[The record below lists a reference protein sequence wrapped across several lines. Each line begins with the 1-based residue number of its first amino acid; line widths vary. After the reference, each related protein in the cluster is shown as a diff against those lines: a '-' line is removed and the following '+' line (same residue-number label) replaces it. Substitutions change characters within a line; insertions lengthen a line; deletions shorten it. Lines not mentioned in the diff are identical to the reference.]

1 MKKIFTFIC
10 ALVLSFNISAQ
21 TPLTEAVNFQS
32 TAHHGEEINLF
43 EILDNDQFVVL
54 DFFFTTCYFCN
65 EGLPYLI
72 EAYYEL
78 GENKEDVYFMEISP
92 TDHNRPPFY
101 FIDKYIEEYSVPFPT
116 IHTQTGGMTGKEIYD
131 MYQIP
136 QCPTLVFIAPDHKII
151 LQDYSVYKT
160 KSTEVVVRDLRRLMK
175 GYYMES
181 LAAPA
186 NLTAKAITETAAL
199 LSWDEVEGAYRY
211 NIYLD
216 DELVKKDVAETSCVM
231 TNLEVGKEYN
241 YSVKATYFERESEL
255 SDPVSVATEEGLSF
269 PSPADVVATPTNDS
283 TIVLAW
289 SPVENAANYN
299 VYRGTELLATVT
311 DTTYTEVG
319 LEAETEYCYV
329 VTSCLGIVESVA
341 SDEICATTLK
351 VVVPEEPEESGK
363 LPAPTN
369 LRALVEQDLADY
381 PEYKYK
387 ITMMWDRVEGA
398 QGYDVFVNTTAEKE
412 FYFGYTGGNAY
423 IAGSDQET
431 VFEFYVV
438 AFNQDLGLESDPSEV
453 CVVTIVDDAIEEQ
466 TSSFNIYP
474 NPVNDMLYI
483 ETETEI
489 EEVSIFDVY
498 GRNQNLRSSETQNL
512 SISVDVANLNSGVYF
527 VRIKTENGEVV
538 KRFVKE

>member
-1 MKKIFTFIC
+1 MKKNLLFFMLMV
-10 ALVLSFNISAQ
+10 ALL
-21 TPLTEAVNFQS
+21 PLTIKADEIIVGKADLSKNIVPFLNSYQNS
-32 TAHHGEEINLF
+32 WMEMVYTAEEIGQACTIGSIAFQYSQGPALQTKDIRIYLAETTKSKFEDETQWTPEDELTLVYSGTNVVIGDEEWETFKLDKVFEYSGEKNLAVVVAKTANIMQSMLEWQCYISDKSIMF
-43 EILDNDQFVVL
+43 TGNVNNDHDESYAQYP
-54 DFFFTTCYFCN
+54 TA
-65 EGLPYLI
+65 EGLKIWMTKPVMKLI
-72 EAYYEL
+72 E
-78 GENKEDVYFMEISP
+78 
-92 TDHNRPPFY
+92 
-101 FIDKYIEEYSVPFPT
+101 
-116 IHTQTGGMTGKEIYD
+116 
-131 MYQIP
+131 P
-136 QCPTLVFIAPDHKII
+136 Q
-151 LQDYSVYKT
+151 
-160 KSTEVVVRDLRRLMK
+160 
-175 GYYMES
+175 
-181 LAAPA
+181 
-186 NLTAKAITETAAL
+186 
-199 LSWDEVEGAYRY
+199 
-211 NIYLD
+211 
-216 DELVKKDVAETSCVM
+216 
-231 TNLEVGKEYN
+231 LE
-241 YSVKATYFERESEL
+241 
-255 SDPVSVATEEGLSF
+255 
-269 PSPADVVATPTNDS
+269 
-283 TIVLAW
+283 
-289 SPVENAANYN
+289 
-299 VYRGTELLATVT
+299 
-311 DTTYTEVG
+311 
-319 LEAETEYCYV
+319 
-329 VTSCLGIVESVA
+329 
-341 SDEICATTLK
+341 
-351 VVVPEEPEESGK
+351 
-363 LPAPTN
+363 APTN